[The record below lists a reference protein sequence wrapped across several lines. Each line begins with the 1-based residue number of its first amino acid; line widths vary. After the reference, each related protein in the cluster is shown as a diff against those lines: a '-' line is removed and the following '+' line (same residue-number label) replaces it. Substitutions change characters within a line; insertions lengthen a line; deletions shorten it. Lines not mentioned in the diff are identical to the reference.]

1 MNNVIMDNHGNQSF
15 NENYYYEIKEREYS
29 IDELVDT
36 PKKVCGL
43 LEAVIVGI
51 VSLLADLVTIFV
63 GLNQIKKYGVIPI
76 LLGKGKM
83 IYIYI
88 SIIALGVFS
97 VIAIYIFL
105 TLFRLLTKK
114 ADGKFVFKNNTI
126 YKFSTKKCPI
136 CGKERKGKVKVQ
148 YDENGNAIFKCNCDA
163 SHVWHIPYHEIIK
176 KI

>member
-43 LEAVIVGI
+43 LKAVIVGI

-63 GLNQIKKYGVIPI
+63 GLNQTKKYGVIHI
-76 LLGKGKM
+76 LLGKGNM
-83 IYIYI
+83 VCIYTIV
-88 SIIALGVFS
+88 LGVFLF
-97 VIAIYIFL
+97 ITIYIFL
-105 TLFRLLTKK
+105 TVFRLLTKK
-114 ADGKFVFKNNTI
+114 ADRKFVYKNNII
-126 YKFSTKKCPI
+126 YKFSTKECPI

-163 SHVWHIPYHEIIK
+163 NHVWNIPYHEIIK
-176 KI
+176 MI